1 MVFSSELFIYGFLP
15 VFFSLYYFI
24 ADQRRNWLIL
34 AASLIFYSVGA
45 GSTVLV
51 LLASI
56 WINQFL
62 AIRIESAPP
71 RRRRAL
77 LAIGIAVNLLGL
89 AYYKYGTFI
98 WQLSENFADAIGF
111 VRFPAAVP
119 IPLPIGISFFTFQ
132 AISYLIDIYRRNFCR
147 RQLRRIRDLP
157 FVVPAVDSRS
167 DRALSR
173 DQVGDAAARG
183 RSRGLD

>member
-71 RRRRAL
+71 RRR
-77 LAIGIAVNLLGL
+77 
-89 AYYKYGTFI
+89 
-98 WQLSENFADAIGF
+98 
-111 VRFPAAVP
+111 AAV
-119 IPLPIGISFFTFQ
+119 G
-132 AISYLIDIYRRNFCR
+132 RCW
-147 RQLRRIRDLP
+147 
-157 FVVPAVDSRS
+157 RS
-167 DRALSR
+167 A
-173 DQVGDAAARG
+173 
-183 RSRGLD
+183 